1 MVEENEEVVKIKSE
15 EAEQFRCQNCGSEM
29 TYNPNTETL
38 LCETCQTTRSIDI
51 EEFEVVENNLEEA
64 LSNSNINTIEI
75 NEESTLNEIVCKS
88 CGSRSIFNGT
98 VFASKCVY
106 CGSSY
111 VANVEISNYIKP
123 EYIIPFKVDKQVA
136 NDKII
141 QWTKSKFYM
150 NSKFKKEIKNDG
162 LYGVYI
168 SYWTFDVSSF
178 TSYVANRGDY
188 YYVPVTRM
196 VNGKRQ
202 TVMDRRT
209 RWTRVKGDLN
219 HWFDDVLVPAVNNK
233 IPSIYEQS
241 EFFNTKELVPYD
253 EQYISGFLAM
263 KYEVELSQGWEIGKN
278 VVFQDIEG
286 LIKRQIGGDVVAGLQ
301 MNPVLSNGTFKHVI
315 LPLWLSGHTY
325 KDEIYTFIVNGQ
337 NGSVSGKYPLD
348 ALRIALTILAC
359 IILFIAVY
367 FLINV

>member
-1 MVEENEEVVKIKSE
+1 MTEENVKVKSE
-15 EAEQFRCQNCGSEM
+15 EAEQFRCQNCGDEM
-29 TYNPNTETL
+29 TYNPATETL
-38 LCETCQTTRSIDI
+38 FCETCQTTRKIDV
-51 EEFEVVENNLEEA
+51 EEYEVVENNLEDA

-75 NEESTLNEIVCKS
+75 NNDSTLNEIVCKS

-98 VFASKCVY
+98 VFATKCVY

-123 EYIIPFKVDKQVA
+123 EYIIPFKVERNVADKKIVDWA
-136 NDKII
+136 N
-141 QWTKSKFYM
+141 SKFYM
-150 NSKFKKEIKNDG
+150 NTKFKKEIKNDG
-162 LYGVYI
+162 MYGVYI

-178 TSYVANRGDY
+178 TSYTANRGDY
-188 YYVPVTRM
+188 YYVPVTRTI
-196 VNGKRQ
+196 NGKTQ
-202 TVMDRRT
+202 TTMQRRT
-209 RWTRVKGDLN
+209 RWTRVRGDLN

-263 KYEVELSQGWEIGKN
+263 KYEVELKDGWDMGKRI
-278 VVFQDIEG
+278 VFEDIEG
-286 LIKRQIGGDVVAGLQ
+286 FIKQKIGGDVVAGLQ
-301 MNPVLSNGTFKHVI
+301 MNPILSDGTYKHVI

-337 NGSVSGKYPLD
+337 NGTVSGKYPLD
-348 ALRIALTILAC
+348 ALRIIITVVLVT
-359 IILFIAVY
+359 ILFIALY
-367 FLINV
+367 YGYMYS